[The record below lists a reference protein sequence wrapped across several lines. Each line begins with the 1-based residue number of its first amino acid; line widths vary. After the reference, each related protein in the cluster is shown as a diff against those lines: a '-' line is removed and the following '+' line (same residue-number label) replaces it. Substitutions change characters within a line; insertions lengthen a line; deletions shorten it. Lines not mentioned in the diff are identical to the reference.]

1 MSEGLSLSG
10 VTTLPLD
17 AYTHAQRGARLP
29 TTRGQPAQ
37 PEWDEWIR
45 FERVVPEKNC
55 YREYEISI
63 AQDLF
68 GEWAVIR
75 SWGRI
80 GGRQRQMAT
89 SSPTRDDA
97 IALAKQIARRRLS
110 HGYRVAVSG

>member
-1 MSEGLSLSG
+1 M
-10 VTTLPLD
+10 
-17 AYTHAQRGARLP
+17 P
-29 TTRGQPAQ
+29 TTGAQPAQ

-45 FERVVPEKNC
+45 FERVAPEKNC

-80 GGRQRQMAT
+80 GAPQRQMTT
-89 SSPTRDDA
+89 SFLTRDDA
-97 IALAKQIARRRLS
+97 MALAKQIARRRLS
-110 HGYRVAVSG
+110 RGYCVAVSR